1 MAGLLGNGFDDPQ
14 SAAIMALSA
23 GLVNGNF
30 GAGLLGANAAYREAS
45 NDKVKRGLLES
56 QIAETLAQAEERK
69 SRLEL
74 ARQDQ
79 INQQRLLYGNPDAV
93 SPGAFAPSADGFGPV
108 MPQGAAP
115 SGGGLIAQAR
125 AMGIPENV
133 IQADIA
139 FNHGKKLS
147 EILDKRSTPNWQNVN
162 GNLVDTNAQ
171 GFQGGMQAG
180 LSAGNDGRVT
190 AWQPDGR
197 GGVVVG
203 APTGALETFGAYN
216 RVGAASKPI
225 KFFNPVTQREEWTSE
240 ATVTAPARPAP
251 QQSQQPQQP
260 PQQRMPAEP
269 GMSGNFSGDPA
280 PIMEAITQIRDPQE
294 RANAM
299 AAFQEQAR
307 RTQGFSGGGGFPAGP
322 SASEATAAAAER
334 ERAVGQAKADVV
346 PTQQRQ
352 SAIDVNRQ
360 TLSVLDKALNHPG
373 LDTATGLSGTI
384 DPRNY
389 IPGTDAKDFNVV
401 MDQIKGK
408 AFLQAYQSLKGGGQI
423 TEVEGKKATDAIAR
437 LNTAQSTP
445 EFRSAL
451 MDLRDVVVS
460 ADARMSGGEKP
471 STEASQPAKAFS
483 TMPMPS
489 GAYAGKTLTDTQT
502 GKRYKSN
509 GAKWVEIQ

>member
-115 SGGGLIAQAR
+115 SGSGGLIAQAR

-133 IQADIA
+133 IQADVY

-162 GNLVDTNAQ
+162 GNLVNTNAQ

-180 LSAGNDGRVT
+180 MSAGNDGRVT

-352 SAIDVNRQ
+352 SAIAGNLN
-360 TLSVLDKALNHPG
+360 TLSVLDKALSHPG
-373 LDTATGLSGTI
+373 LDAATGLQGAI

-408 AFLQAYQSLKGGGQI
+408 AFLQAFESLKGGGQI

-445 EFRSAL
+445 EFKKAL
-451 MDLRDVVVS
+451 MELRDVAVS
-460 ADARMSGGEKP
+460 ANARMTGSDGQKPTQATPPTPTPGMVRGGYRFKGGNPADKNNWEK
-471 STEASQPAKAFS
+471 Q
-483 TMPMPS
+483 
-489 GAYAGKTLTDTQT
+489 
-502 GKRYKSN
+502 
-509 GAKWVEIQ
+509 